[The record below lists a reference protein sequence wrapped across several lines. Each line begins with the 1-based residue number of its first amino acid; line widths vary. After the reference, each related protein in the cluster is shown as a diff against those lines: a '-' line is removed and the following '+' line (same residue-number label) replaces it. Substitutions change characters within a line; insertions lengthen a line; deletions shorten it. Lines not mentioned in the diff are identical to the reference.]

1 MLGRMSWIV
10 FGGFVLSLPMQAQ
23 LPGGAP
29 LSERAKRGVKV
40 FDHRC
45 YVCHEKDSE
54 RVKEL
59 GPPMLAGL
67 FKRDRLITGKPVTA
81 ENVKEIIK
89 MGPTPGMPAFR
100 YTLSDPEIDD
110 LIEYL
115 KTK

>member
-1 MLGRMSWIV
+1 MLGRVSLLV
-10 FGGFVLSLPMQAQ
+10 FAGFVLSLPMLAQ
-23 LPGGAP
+23 VPGGAS
-29 LSERAKRGVKV
+29 LSERAERGRKV
-40 FDHRC
+40 FDRRC
-45 YVCHEKDSE
+45 YVCHQKDSE

-59 GPPMLAGL
+59 GPPMLDGL
-67 FKRDRLITGKPVTA
+67 FKRDRLVTGKPVTI
-81 ENVKEIIK
+81 ENLKEIIK

>member
-1 MLGRMSWIV
+1 MSAQVPGRAS
-10 FGGFVLSLPMQAQ
+10 
-23 LPGGAP
+23 
-29 LSERAKRGVKV
+29 LSERAAKGRTV

-45 YVCHEKDSE
+45 YVCHQKDSD
-54 RVKEL
+54 RVKEI
-59 GPPMLAGL
+59 GPALDGL
-67 FKRDRLITGKPVTA
+67 FRRNRLITGKPVTA

-89 MGPTPGMPAFR
+89 MGPTPNMPAFR